1 VPTVAVLP
9 VNSFR
14 RGKRR
19 LAEALPDDTRAHLG
33 RKFAERTADLTIEA
47 GMVPILVAGD
57 AEVATWAFDLGFPT
71 IPDPGDGLNAAAE
84 AGVLWATESA
94 SAWLVIHTDLP
105 LLTRGD
111 VEGLLMAMER
121 NGRVIAPSAD
131 GGTSAL
137 GGNGAGRFSYGP
149 GSFHHH
155 LGRYPDSEIVART
168 GLLLDIDTIADL
180 DAARLHSRGMWLG
193 EIA

>member
-1 VPTVAVLP
+1 MPTVAVLP

-19 LAEALPDDTRAHLG
+19 LAEGLPDETRARLG
-33 RKFAERTADLTIEA
+33 RSFAERTSDLVIEA

-57 AEVATWAFDLGFPT
+57 AEVAAWAFDLGFPT
-71 IPDPGDGLNAAAE
+71 IPDPGEGLNAAAE

-94 SAWLVIHTDLP
+94 SSWLVIHTDLP
-105 LLTRGD
+105 LLTGGD
-111 VEGLLMAMER
+111 VEALLKAMER
-121 NGRVIAPSAD
+121 NGWVIAPSAD

-137 GGNGAGRFSYGP
+137 GGHGAARFSYGT

-155 LGRYPDSEIVART
+155 LGRYPDSEIVTRA
-168 GLLLDIDTIADL
+168 GLLLDIDTVADL
-180 DAARLHSRGMWLG
+180 DAARLHPRGLWLG

>member
-19 LAEALPDDTRAHLG
+19 LADALPEGTRAQLG
-33 RKFAERTADLTIEA
+33 RRFAERTADLAIQA
-47 GMVPILVAGD
+47 GLVPILVAGD
-57 AEVATWAFDLGFPT
+57 AEVAAWAFDLGFPS
-71 IPDPGDGLNAAAE
+71 IPDPGEGLNGAAG

-111 VEGLLMAMER
+111 VEELLKAMDR
-121 NGRVIAPSAD
+121 SGRVIAPSAD

-137 GGNGAGRFSYGP
+137 GGHGAGRFSYGP

-155 LGRYPDSEIVART
+155 LGRYPDSEIVARA
-168 GLLLDIDTIADL
+168 GLLLDIDTVADL
-180 DAARLHSRGMWLG
+180 DAARLHSRGQWLG